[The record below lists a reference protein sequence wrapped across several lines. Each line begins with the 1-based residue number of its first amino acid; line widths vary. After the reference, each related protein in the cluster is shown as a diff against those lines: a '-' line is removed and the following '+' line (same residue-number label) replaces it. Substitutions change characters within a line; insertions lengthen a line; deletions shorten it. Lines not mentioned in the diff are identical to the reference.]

1 MELNRIKIKPE
12 VFSKQWWSE
21 SFQLAESSPLAY
33 EDDDLHEY
41 VNDQLSAINK
51 AAAEFNFPI
60 DDLQYAFN
68 AGQNLILNDDVWS
81 KLENTNSYSIES
93 IGQAI
98 LYAKQHNIDIDPY
111 IQLVNNLEPLPL
123 PLVLRYEADKYYLVA
138 GELVLSIYRALRQ
151 TPAVLQAT
159 LNLQV
164 REQLEPESEPE
175 SQGPISLLDE
185 FINFVSDG
193 LQLKELPKI
202 MYSDDIGEVKEKC
215 SFAHY
220 DPNSFSVLV
229 YIGDRNMADCLRSL
243 GHEMV
248 HHKQNE
254 EGRITDDSGETGSEI
269 ENEANSKAGIFLRDF
284 GKKHNDIYDAP
295 IKQYLK

>member
-1 MELNRIKIKPE
+1 
-12 VFSKQWWSE
+12 
-21 SFQLAESSPLAY
+21 
-33 EDDDLHEY
+33 
-41 VNDQLSAINK
+41 
-51 AAAEFNFPI
+51 
-60 DDLQYAFN
+60 LQYAFN

-81 KLENTNSYSIES
+81 KLENTNSYNIES

-164 REQLEPESEPE
+164 REQLESEPE
-175 SQGPISLLDE
+175 PESKGPISLLDE

-220 DPNSFSVLV
+220 DPNSSSILV

-248 HHKQNE
+248 HHKQYE
-254 EGRITDDSGETGSEI
+254 DGRLLVKPPDIGGEI
-269 ENEANSKAGIFLRDF
+269 EDEANAKAGQYIKMFAR
-284 GKKHNDIYDAP
+284 KNPSIYEE
-295 IKQYLK
+295 